1 MKKILEAKPMAS
13 QLIQKTKL
21 WLGWCLLLAVASPLM
36 TAYAGSDG
44 ERHVYAKVF
53 VEGTGVKHEFSY
65 MRDVYLD
72 VVIIPTKTV
81 VEQDSGILFTD
92 VSYKKAL
99 SEIQVRALEFV
110 EPHVK
115 ELGFE
120 TVSDYQVFLYPGDK
134 DKVHFD
140 RDAVEKFRADSFAI
154 ESKLSGPKAE
164 LHGVWIGNEAAPKET
179 EPTPVDEKPAAVPE
193 KIPGVENA
201 PAATLTQKSAPTPTT
216 DAENAKAAAKN
227 KKKVEKKI
235 ADDKK
240 RALALAK
247 KQAEE
252 KQVIEEKAK
261 TKAKAKAKAK
271 EQKAAKQRAEG
282 KVVKEMI
289 FDDFIQESQ
298 IQSWCGRIA
307 ARVLK
312 SLEASNHKLI
322 SMGSCSC
329 KPGGDPGSPKKE
341 FRCGFPV
348 TYRIPPNNAE

>member
-1 MKKILEAKPMAS
+1 MKKILEAKPTAS
-13 QLIQKTKL
+13 QLFLNAKFWLSGCL
-21 WLGWCLLLAVASPLM
+21 WLAVASPLM

-81 VEQDSGILFTD
+81 VERDSGILFTD

-179 EPTPVDEKPAAVPE
+179 EPTPVEEKE
-193 KIPGVENA
+193 KVSEKSPRVENA
-201 PAATLTQKSAPTPTT
+201 SVTTQTQKSAPTPTT

-261 TKAKAKAKAK
+261 TKAKAK

>member
-1 MKKILEAKPMAS
+1 MKKMLEAKPTAS
-13 QLIQKTKL
+13 QLIRKTKI
-21 WLGWCLLLAVASPLM
+21 WLGWRLLLTVSLPLV
-36 TAYAGSDG
+36 TAYALADG

-72 VVIIPTKTV
+72 VVVIPTKTV

-134 DKVHFD
+134 DKVHSD
-140 RDAVEKFRADSFAI
+140 MATVEKFRADSFAI

-164 LHGVWIGNEAAPKET
+164 LHGVWIGAAAAPSEVQ
-179 EPTPVDEKPAAVPE
+179 PPSDDEKMVLPE
-193 KIPGVENA
+193 KKPKVESA
-201 PAATLTQKSAPTPTT
+201 PAVLPTQKSISIT
-216 DAENAKAAAKN
+216 DAENEKVAAN
-227 KKKVEKKI
+227 KKKRIEKR
-235 ADDKK
+235 AEEDKK
-240 RALALAK
+240 KANFFAKNRAEAW
-247 KQAEE
+247 
-252 KQVIEEKAK
+252 KAR
-261 TKAKAKAKAK
+261 AKAK
-271 EQKAAKQRAEG
+271 EDKIAKQKAEG
-282 KVVKEMI
+282 KVVKEMV
-289 FDDFIQESQ
+289 FDDFIQERQ
-298 IQSWCGRIA
+298 AQTWCGRIVA
-307 ARVLK
+307 QFLK

-329 KPGGDPGSPKKE
+329 KPGGDPGSLQKE

-348 TYRIPPNNAE
+348 TYRVPPENAK